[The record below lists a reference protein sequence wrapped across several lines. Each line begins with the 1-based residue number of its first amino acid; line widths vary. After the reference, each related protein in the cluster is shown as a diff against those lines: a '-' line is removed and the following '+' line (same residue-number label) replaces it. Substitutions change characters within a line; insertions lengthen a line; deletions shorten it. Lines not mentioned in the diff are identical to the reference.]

1 MNGIHVTGTFM
12 PTSNEDTFAVT
23 DELYH
28 RGGYRSVANSVE
40 RLAISQERR
49 RVGMLVKEIS
59 TGFFYTL
66 SNGILNDNW
75 VQETFG
81 GAGGGSSSEI
91 GTLSLVNADLW

>member
-28 RGGYRSVANSVE
+28 RGGYRSVTDSVE
-40 RLAISQERR
+40 RLAISLERR
-49 RVGMLVKEIS
+49 KIGMLVKEVS

-66 SNGILNDNW
+66 SGGITNNDW
-75 VQETFG
+75 SQETFG
-81 GAGGGSSSEI
+81 GTGGGSQVI
-91 GTLSLVNADLW
+91 GTLTLINADLW